1 MAMDYLQRSADLL
14 SSAAFEGSVAYMYR
28 DTVGLV
34 TVGVG
39 QLIPDVNAAKTY
51 PFLTTTGAN
60 ASTLEIETD
69 YKRVKAL
76 SSGHPHKYYWTNTA
90 LVLSGESIQA
100 LLIKRVKEFDKALRA
115 TYLNY
120 DTYPEPVKLALLDM
134 IYNIGPTQL
143 FGEFKHF
150 GEAVNAQDWRTAA
163 ARCHRI
169 GPSAKRNAWT
179 AHQFRMAA
187 GGKAIPKLPVHPAHH
202 DAPGMLSKPSL
213 GPLL

>member
-14 SSAAFEGSVAYMYR
+14 SSDAFEGSVAYMYQ

-39 QLIPDVNAAKTY
+39 QMIPSVNIAKTY

-60 ASTLEIETD
+60 ASTLEIESD
-69 YKRVKAL
+69 YKRVEAL
-76 SSGHPHKYYWTNTA
+76 SAGHPHKYYWTKDA
-90 LVLSGESIQA
+90 LVLAGEAIQTM
-100 LLIKRVKEFDKALRA
+100 LMKRLKEFDKELRGH
-115 TYLNY
+115 YLKY

-134 IYNIGPTQL
+134 IYNLGPTRL

-150 GEAVNAQDWRTAA
+150 GKAVNAQHWKSAA
-163 ARCHRI
+163 AKCHRI

-179 AHQFRMAA
+179 AHQFRMAEA
-187 GGKAIPKLPVHPAHH
+187 GKAIPKLPVHPAHH
-202 DAPGMLSKPSL
+202 DAPGMLAKPNL